1 MFFATLFT
9 TARTWNQSKCPS
21 TEEWIKKMWSI
32 YTMEYYSTMKMN
44 EMMLFAATWMQ
55 LEGIILSEVS
65 ERKTNISWYHLHV
78 ESKIWHKWTYLWNI
92 NRLTDIENRLVIA
105 KAVGVGGMVQKIE
118 ASRGKLLHI
127 EWINNKVLLYKTE
140 NYIQYHMINLEKNI
154 SKKNVLYITESLYC
168 TAVITIL
175 YINHT
180 WIFKIR

>member
-1 MFFATLFT
+1 
-9 TARTWNQSKCPS
+9 
-21 TEEWIKKMWSI
+21 
-32 YTMEYYSTMKMN
+32 
-44 EMMLFAATWMQ
+44 
-55 LEGIILSEVS
+55 
-65 ERKTNISWYHLHV
+65 
-78 ESKIWHKWTYLWNI
+78 
-92 NRLTDIENRLVIA
+92 
-105 KAVGVGGMVQKIE
+105 MVQKIE

-180 WIFKIR
+180 